1 MEYREICIV
10 MIAHNQLNEVQIAV
24 KNLKMVGQNILCKLV
39 VVDNGSE
46 DGLGE
51 WLKNQNEFDYILCE
65 NEVENY
71 ADILNTVIKEFC
83 IDCDLMLLNPS
94 MLFLPG
100 CLETLQK
107 VLYQEESIG
116 VVCPVIGANSTEM
129 DLAAVTKAAAE
140 CQNNNCEQVMSFNE
154 KAALIKLDFLKSIG
168 EFDDKLI
175 LPSNVAIDY
184 SFRGRLKGFRFL
196 EAEYAFLYQ
205 IASVDDIYT
214 LENDKDVDRKWL
226 KEKWQMNYFGCS
238 ANEILLDLIV
248 NREGQSM
255 NILEIGCDCGENLL
269 YLSNRFP
276 DARLFG
282 AEINP
287 MAAKIAATVG
297 NVVTADIDQKNLQFD
312 DIQFDYIFFG
322 DVLEHLRDPKGV
334 LEYCRD
340 LLKEDGRILAC
351 IPNLMHFS
359 VMMELFRGNFTY
371 KDYGL
376 LDRTHIHLF
385 TYKEILRMFQE
396 AGYQIEQ
403 MECLDAK
410 KRLLPEWQEF
420 IDKLMAISQGV
431 EEHEWYAY
439 QYFVGARKL

>member
-10 MIAHNQLNEVQIAV
+10 MIAHNQSNEVQIAV
-24 KNLKMVGQNILCKLV
+24 KNLKVVGQNILCKLV

-46 DGLGE
+46 DGLDE
-51 WLKNQNEFDYILCE
+51 WLKNQKEFDYILCE

-71 ADILNTVIKEFC
+71 ADILNTVIREFC
-83 IDCDLMLLNPS
+83 IDCDLMLLNPGT
-94 MLFLPG
+94 LLVPG
-100 CLETLQK
+100 CLEALQQA
-107 VLYQEESIG
+107 LYREKSIG
-116 VVCPVIGANSTEM
+116 AVCPVIGATSREKNLE
-129 DLAAVTKAAAE
+129 AVTKAAEE
-140 CQNNNCEQVMSFNE
+140 CQNKNCKQVMSFNE
-154 KAALIKLDFLKSIG
+154 KAALIKFDFLESIG
-168 EFDDKLI
+168 EFDNKLI
-175 LPSNVAIDY
+175 LPSNIAIDY
-184 SFRGRLKGFRFL
+184 SFRGRLEGFQFL
-196 EAEYAFLYQ
+196 EVEYAFLYQ
-205 IASVDDIYT
+205 IANTDDIYT

-226 KEKWQMNYFGCS
+226 KEKWQMNYFGYL
-238 ANEILLDLIV
+238 ANETLLRLIV

-297 NVVTADIDQKNLQFD
+297 NVVIADIDQKNLQFNH
-312 DIQFDYIFFG
+312 IEFDYIFFG

-403 MECLDAK
+403 MECLDVK
-410 KRLLPEWQEF
+410 KELLPEWQEF
-420 IDKLMAISQGV
+420 IDKLMVLSQGV

-439 QYFVGARKL
+439 QYFLEASKI